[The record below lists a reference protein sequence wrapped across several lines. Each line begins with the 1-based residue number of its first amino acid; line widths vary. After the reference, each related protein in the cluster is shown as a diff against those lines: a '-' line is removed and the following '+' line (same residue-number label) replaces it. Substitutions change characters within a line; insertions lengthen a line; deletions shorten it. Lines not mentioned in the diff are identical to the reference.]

1 MPVRD
6 PTNAE
11 DATVPRKDARQR
23 VERGLYREGRVFWAC
38 ATPIGSRQVV
48 WRKLGEI
55 GLMEARRR
63 RDEFAVRTRN
73 EPSPLRLTRTTID
86 AVASQW
92 IADQEQRVAIGDL
105 RTATLDIYK
114 LGLRRHVLPELGR
127 RTVQSITPDDL
138 VAWHR
143 QRQTEGFAAD
153 SIHAWWTPLR
163 LVLAHAVRRGL
174 IPANPADKLLSH
186 ERPKAGPSRQRFLT
200 RSEMRHL
207 LLAASPHYELALAT
221 GLFTGLR
228 VSELLGLTWN
238 DVDLEEKVVRVRFQ
252 MDRTGERS
260 LLKTEAGRRD
270 VILIDHLR
278 DEFQRRRRA
287 SNFAQG
293 TDLVFATSTGRTI
306 GHRNLTRRGLENA
319 CARAGL
325 SDVTFHVLRHTFASV
340 LIGQGHDPV
349 FVSSQLGHANPA
361 ITLRV
366 YSHLFDARRHA
377 DRARAQ
383 LQGEFR
389 SLLD

>member
-1 MPVRD
+1 
-6 PTNAE
+6 
-11 DATVPRKDARQR
+11 
-23 VERGLYREGRVFWAC
+23 
-38 ATPIGSRQVV
+38 
-48 WRKLGEI
+48 
-55 GLMEARRR
+55 
-63 RDEFAVRTRN
+63 
-73 EPSPLRLTRTTID
+73 
-86 AVASQW
+86 
-92 IADQEQRVAIGDL
+92 
-105 RTATLDIYK
+105 
-114 LGLRRHVLPELGR
+114 
-127 RTVQSITPDDL
+127 
-138 VAWHR
+138 
-143 QRQTEGFAAD
+143 
-153 SIHAWWTPLR
+153 
-163 LVLAHAVRRGL
+163 
-174 IPANPADKLLSH
+174 
-186 ERPKAGPSRQRFLT
+186 
-200 RSEMRHL
+200 MRHL

-238 DVDLEEKVVRVRFQ
+238 DVNLEEKVVRVRFQ

-287 SNFAQG
+287 SDFAQG

-306 GHRNLTRRGLENA
+306 GHRNLTRRGLEKA